1 MSIRNETINRLSLPS
16 PLHLSHYFPIV
27 QPFPV
32 KLLFSSHH
40 LVHIA
45 VLRMPAFQS
54 RPQQHR
60 AELHGIA
67 ATHQGGMLFLQLVK
81 DVGGSQ
87 VDALLCRKRGTE
99 QAANRLLGK
108 ADTIESLVVPLQF
121 LLLRLGEPARRPAM
135 SSAFSW
141 AKIRSCSMPVQSMSC
156 FTSMQRKRRLPVGS
170 VSRSKRLLVP
180 MNEAIRGVA

>member
-32 KLLFSSHH
+32 KLLFPSHH
-40 LVHIA
+40 LVYVA

-67 ATHQGGMLFLQLVK
+67 ATHQGGMRFLQLVK

-121 LLLRLGEPARRPAM
+121 LLLRLGEPAAPSGNEFRFQLGENPVVLYAGAVDVVLHLDAEETPA
-135 SSAFSW
+135 
-141 AKIRSCSMPVQSMSC
+141 P
-156 FTSMQRKRRLPVGS
+156 
-170 VSRSKRLLVP
+170 
-180 MNEAIRGVA
+180 RGVGQQVEAVAGADERGDTG

>member
-1 MSIRNETINRLSLPS
+1 
-16 PLHLSHYFPIV
+16 
-27 QPFPV
+27 
-32 KLLFSSHH
+32 
-40 LVHIA
+40 
-45 VLRMPAFQS
+45 MPAFQS

-67 ATHQGGMLFLQLVK
+67 ATHQGGMRFLQLVK

-121 LLLRLGEPARRPAM
+121 LLLRLGEPAAPSGRNELGSICAIFLSAYRREFESTAGI
-135 SSAFSW
+135 SG
-141 AKIRSCSMPVQSMSC
+141 Q
-156 FTSMQRKRRLPVGS
+156 
-170 VSRSKRLLVP
+170 
-180 MNEAIRGVA
+180 